1 MRASE
6 YRFVTVWKIEAPL
19 EQVWNAIHD
28 PAAWPQWWTCVERV
42 IEVESGAD
50 DGVGAL
56 HRYTWKGRLPYRVR
70 FDMRVTRVEPLVLL
84 EGVASGD
91 VDGFGCWR
99 FSSSDGVTIVRYEW
113 RVRTGRGWMNLLAP
127 IARPLF
133 EWNHDYVM
141 QQGGEALAK
150 RLDARL
156 VGIVHREGMQTR

>member
-6 YRFVTVWKIEAPL
+6 YCFITTWRIEAPL
-19 EQVWNAIHD
+19 QSVWDAIHD
-28 PAAWPQWWTCVERV
+28 PAAWPQWWSCVERV
-42 IEVESGAD
+42 IEVEAGAD

-70 FDMRVTRVEPLVLL
+70 FDMRVARVEPFALL
-84 EGVASGD
+84 EGEASGD
-91 VDGFGCWR
+91 VEGRGRWR
-99 FSSSDGVTIVRYEW
+99 FSSHDSVTTVRYEW

-127 IARPLF
+127 IARPIF
-133 EWNHDYVM
+133 KWNHDYVM

-156 VGIVHREGMQTR
+156 VSIDHRAPNS

>member
-6 YRFVTVWKIEAPL
+6 YRFNTTWRIEAPL
-19 EQVWNAIHD
+19 PTVWDAIHD
-28 PAAWPQWWTCVERV
+28 TASWPQWWTCVERV
-42 IEVESGAD
+42 IEVETGAS

-70 FDMRVTRVEPLVLL
+70 FDMRVTRVERFVLL
-84 EGVASGD
+84 EGIASGD
-91 VDGFGCWR
+91 VEGSGRWQ
-99 FSSSDGVTIVRYEW
+99 FSSHDDITTVRYQW

-133 EWNHDYVM
+133 KWNHDYVM

-150 RLDARL
+150 RLNARL
-156 VGIVHREGMQTR
+156 VGIEHSS

>member
-1 MRASE
+1 MHASE
-6 YRFVTVWKIEAPL
+6 YRFITIWRIEAPL
-19 EQVWNAIHD
+19 QAVWDAIHD
-28 PAAWPQWWTCVERV
+28 PAAWPEWWRCVERV
-42 IEVESGAD
+42 IEVGKGAD

-70 FDMRVTRVEPLVLL
+70 FDMRVTHVEPLVLL

-91 VDGFGCWR
+91 VQGAGRWR
-99 FSSSDGVTIVRYEW
+99 FSSQDSVTTVRYEW
-113 RVRTGRGWMNLLAP
+113 RVRTGRGWMNVLAP

-150 RLDARL
+150 RLGARL
-156 VGIVHREGMQTR
+156 VSIAHREPNS

>member
-6 YRFVTVWKIEAPL
+6 YRFITIWRIEAPL
-19 EQVWNAIHD
+19 QPAWDAIHD
-28 PAAWPQWWTCVERV
+28 PAAWPDWWHCVERV
-42 IEVESGAD
+42 IEVEAGAD

-70 FDMRVTRVEPLVLL
+70 FDMRVTRVEPLSLL
-84 EGVASGD
+84 EGEASGD
-91 VDGFGCWR
+91 VEGVGRWR
-99 FSSSDGVTIVRYEW
+99 FSSRGSVTLVRYEW

-133 EWNHDYVM
+133 KWNHDYVM

-150 RLDARL
+150 RLDASL
-156 VGIVHREGMQTR
+156 VGIDHRAPDS